1 VEERQQ
7 LLRLQLVLELIRL
20 LVHCLSQSVEAVVVV
35 KEAVARTVALVVVVD
50 TEMQV
55 LGVERVL
62 KVIGVVPDT
71 M

>member
-1 VEERQQ
+1 
-7 LLRLQLVLELIRL
+7 
-20 LVHCLSQSVEAVVVV
+20 VEAVVVV